1 MNDGG
6 GALNITNIDL
16 PEGFSTSFDAA
27 SVAVE
32 PHTSKDFSIILKGD
46 VVGVHEGTVKLNA
59 GDLTKEV
66 KVKGETAHET
76 TWTATFEDKKLPVG
90 SRTETNGG
98 YGLWEC
104 DDWYKSNSKWVT
116 DNDKTTLN
124 VNTSVELKFITP
136 RLKFAEGETF

>member
-1 MNDGG
+1 MAADASYNFGKTRNDVYKKFTITNDGG
-6 GALNITNIDL
+6 GALNITSIDL

-59 GDLTKEV
+59 GDLTKEI
-66 KVKGETAHET
+66 KVKGETAPET

-90 SRTETNGG
+90 SRTETNGCLL
-98 YGLWEC
+98 Y
-104 DDWYKSNSKWVT
+104 
-116 DNDKTTLN
+116 
-124 VNTSVELKFITP
+124 TSPSP
-136 RLKFAEGETF
+136 RD